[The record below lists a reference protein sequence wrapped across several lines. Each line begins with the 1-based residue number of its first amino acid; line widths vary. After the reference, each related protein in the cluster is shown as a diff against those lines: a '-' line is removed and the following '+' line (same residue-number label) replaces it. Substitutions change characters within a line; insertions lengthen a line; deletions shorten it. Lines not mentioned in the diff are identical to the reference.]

1 MFNKILVVCV
11 GNICRSPTAER
22 LLKSY
27 HPQLTVTSAGLGALV
42 GKGADAGAIRVAEQH
57 NLSLEGHCAKQ
68 VSGKMCREYDL
79 ILAMEKRHISA
90 LCEMAPEMR
99 GKVMLFGHWDAER
112 EIPDPYRKSHDA
124 FEAVYGL
131 LDQNAQKWAN
141 ALNAHQ
147 G

>member
-27 HPQLTVTSAGLGALV
+27 HPKLTVTSAGLGALV
-42 GKGADAGAIRVAEQH
+42 GKGADASAIRVAEQH

>member
-27 HPQLTVTSAGLGALV
+27 NPELTVTSAGLGALV

>member
-27 HPQLTVTSAGLGALV
+27 QPQLTVTSAGLGALV
-42 GKGADAGAIRVAEQH
+42 GKGADDGAIRVAQQH
-57 NLSLEGHCAKQ
+57 NLSLDGHCAKQ

-90 LCEMAPEMR
+90 ICEMAPEMR
-99 GKVMLFGHWDAER
+99 GKVMLFGHWDGER

-131 LDQNAQKWAN
+131 LDQSAQQWAN

>member
-42 GKGADAGAIRVAEQH
+42 GKGADAGAVRVAEQH